1 VGNVLDVHSYP
12 MDMVDCPVKTCK
24 KQGTG
29 GKGIGCPQLS
39 YGQGGQ
45 SCVDIVF
52 WWQTWTCV

>member
-1 VGNVLDVHSYP
+1 MGNVLDVHSYP

-52 WWQTWTCV
+52 